1 MGKSQPALNY
11 KIEKVEYEVT
21 RYPILGGGG
30 TEESYLGAN
39 GDIVIKNIILG
50 NLPKGRELTVN
61 FELFD
66 LNADQSTTPKLRG
79 TDIPII
85 TIGKSGY
92 TNNKINVETKAT
104 TKDSRKYFA
113 GEDGGLDVQIRVF
126 ELKNVGSARMAVF
139 EEQSEIYFT
148 LNIDLP
154 VVDIV
159 QEEEVSVQEEQ
170 EEEVIQEEPQ
180 PTQTKSGRSVVTVVK
195 DEKPTQTK
203 SGRSVVKPKDDTP
216 TQTGG
221 GRSVVKPKDDTPTST
236 VQRRLY
242 TGVSKEEDT
251 PTSTVQ
257 KRLYTGDKTAQVEE
271 EEEVKVAISDP
282 VDPIVPQ
289 TVGVDRYTTVEG
301 ASSRAKLLGCN
312 GSHAHTVDGKT
323 VYMPCVSMEEY
334 QRVTADESTE
344 DDEIIDF
351 DEVFE
356 QEVAVQPEILIET
369 RATRDVNVPSESDK
383 IALQVA
389 LNEANRSNALN
400 EAIEQ
405 LRAGAQD
412 QINDLAGY
420 SREERI
426 RLSDIIIQTVDETIV
441 QLQQEYN
448 DDRQEDS
455 NLLYE
460 VSINETSDTTVLS
473 GTLPPGFVYIN
484 PSLPLQQSFTPVF
497 GDLELPTE
505 QSIEIVTDDQIGVTE
520 VDEQLD
526 EISEEARLAQTL
538 CDTEEDCD
546 TLNY

>member
-11 KIEKVEYEVT
+11 KIESVEYDVT

-30 TEESYLGAN
+30 VEESYLGAS

-50 NLPKGRELTVN
+50 NLPEKRELTVN

-66 LNADQSTTPKLRG
+66 LNAETSTTPKLRG
-79 TDIPII
+79 TDIPIV
-85 TIGKSGY
+85 TVGKRGK
-92 TNNKINVETKAT
+92 TNNKINVETRAT
-104 TKDSRKYFA
+104 TKEVRRYFA

-126 ELKNVGSARMAVF
+126 ELINVGSARMAVF
-139 EEQSEIYFT
+139 EETNEIFFT

-154 VVDIV
+154 GVNIVQEV
-159 QEEEVSVQEEQ
+159 QEEEEVIVQE
-170 EEEVIQEEPQ
+170 VPEPQ
-180 PTQTKSGRSVVTVVK
+180 PPSSTSTVQKRIGRSVVTK
-195 DEKPTQTK
+195 STDDKP
-203 SGRSVVKPKDDTP
+203 
-216 TQTGG
+216 
-221 GRSVVKPKDDTPTST
+221 T
-236 VQRRLY
+236 VQRRLHRA
-242 TGVSKEEDT
+242 TEDPEEEDK
-251 PTSTVQ
+251 PTVQKRLHRATEDPEEEDKPTVQ

-271 EEEVKVAISDP
+271 EEKEEIKVVISDPVDSITPQDLPVVHTPQDLPVERDGKVYRSEPLP
-282 VDPIVPQ
+282 VDPIVPS
-289 TVGVDRYTTVEG
+289 G
-301 ASSRAKLLGCN
+301 
-312 GSHAHTVDGKT
+312 
-323 VYMPCVSMEEY
+323 
-334 QRVTADESTE
+334 
-344 DDEIIDF
+344 
-351 DEVFE
+351 
-356 QEVAVQPEILIET
+356 T
-369 RATRDVNVPSESDK
+369 RNVNVPSESDK

-389 LNEANRSNALN
+389 LNEAKRSKALN

-405 LRAGAQD
+405 LRVGAQD

-420 SREERI
+420 SREDRI

-448 DDRQEDS
+448 DDRQEDT
-455 NLLYE
+455 NLLFE

-484 PSLPLQQSFTPVF
+484 PSLPLQESFTPVF

-505 QSIEIVTDDQIGVTE
+505 QSIELVTDDQIGVTE

-526 EISEEARLAQTL
+526 KISEEARLAQKL

>member
-1 MGKSQPALNY
+1 MGQSQPALNY

-30 TEESYLGAN
+30 VEGSYLGAN

-85 TIGKSGY
+85 TIGRQGR
-92 TNNKINVETKAT
+92 TNNKINVETRAT
-104 TKDSRKYFA
+104 TKDSRRYFA

-159 QEEEVSVQEEQ
+159 Q

-271 EEEVKVAISDP
+271 EEEEEVKVVISDP
-282 VDPIVPQ
+282 VDPITPQ
-289 TVGVDRYTTVEG
+289 DLPVDRNPQDLPVD
-301 ASSRAKLLGCN
+301 R
-312 GSHAHTVDGKT
+312 DGK
-323 VYMPCVSMEEY
+323 VYWPESLPVDPIVPS
-334 QRVTADESTE
+334 VT
-344 DDEIIDF
+344 
-351 DEVFE
+351 
-356 QEVAVQPEILIET
+356 
-369 RATRDVNVPSESDK
+369 RNVNVPSESDK

-389 LNEANRSNALN
+389 LNEANRSKALN

-420 SREERI
+420 SNEERI
-426 RLSDIIIQTVDETIV
+426 RLSDIIIQAIDETIV

-455 NLLYE
+455 KLLYE
-460 VSINETSDTTVLS
+460 VSINETNDSTVLT
-473 GTLPPGFVYIN
+473 GTLPPGFVYIS
-484 PSLPLQQSFTPVF
+484 PSLPLQESFTPVF

-505 QSIEIVTDDQIGVTE
+505 QSIEIVTDDQIE
-520 VDEQLD
+520 VDEVDDQPSKLSD
-526 EISEEARLAQTL
+526 EAKLLKDL
-538 CDTEEDCD
+538 CDAEENCD

>member
-11 KIEKVEYEVT
+11 KIESVEYDVT

-30 TEESYLGAN
+30 VEESYLGAS

-50 NLPKGRELTVN
+50 DLPEKRELTVN

-66 LNADQSTTPKLRG
+66 LNAETSTTPKLRG
-79 TDIPII
+79 TDIPIV
-85 TIGKSGY
+85 TVGKRGN
-92 TNNKINVETKAT
+92 TNNKIDVKARAT
-104 TKDSRKYFA
+104 TKEVRRYFA

-126 ELKNVGSARMAVF
+126 ELINVGSARMAVF
-139 EEQSEIYFT
+139 EETNEIFFT

-154 VVDIV
+154 GVDIV
-159 QEEEVSVQEEQ
+159 QEQEV
-170 EEEVIQEEPQ
+170 VIQEEPQ
-180 PTQTKSGRSVVTVVK
+180 PTSTVQKRIGRTVATKST
-195 DEKPTQTK
+195 DDKP
-203 SGRSVVKPKDDTP
+203 
-216 TQTGG
+216 
-221 GRSVVKPKDDTPTST
+221 T
-236 VQRRLY
+236 VQRRLHGA
-242 TGVSKEEDT
+242 TDEPEEEDK
-251 PTSTVQ
+251 PTVQ

-271 EEEVKVAISDP
+271 EEKEEIKVVISDPVDSITPQDLPVVHTPEDLPVERDGKVYRSEPLP
-282 VDPIVPQ
+282 VDPIVPS
-289 TVGVDRYTTVEG
+289 G
-301 ASSRAKLLGCN
+301 
-312 GSHAHTVDGKT
+312 
-323 VYMPCVSMEEY
+323 
-334 QRVTADESTE
+334 
-344 DDEIIDF
+344 
-351 DEVFE
+351 
-356 QEVAVQPEILIET
+356 T
-369 RATRDVNVPSESDK
+369 RNVNVPSESDK

-389 LNEANRSNALN
+389 LNEAKRSKALN

-405 LRAGAQD
+405 LRVGAQD

-420 SREERI
+420 SREDRI

-448 DDRQEDS
+448 DDRQEDT

-484 PSLPLQQSFTPVF
+484 PTLPLQESFTPVF
-497 GDLELPTE
+497 GDFELPTE
-505 QSIEIVTDDQIGVTE
+505 QSIELVTDDQIGVTE

-526 EISEEARLAQTL
+526 EISEEARLSQKL